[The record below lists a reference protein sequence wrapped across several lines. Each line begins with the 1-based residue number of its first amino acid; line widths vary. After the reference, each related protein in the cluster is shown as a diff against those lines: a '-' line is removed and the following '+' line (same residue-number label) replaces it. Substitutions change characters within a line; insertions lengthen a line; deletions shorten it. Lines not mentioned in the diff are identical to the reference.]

1 MKIKLMARVFVIVC
15 VLFSYTNVSAQGKYK
30 ISKSEVSFFSD
41 APLEDIGGLNKETQG
56 IIDFDAKNFIFKI
69 PVKSFLFDSKLMED
83 HFNENYMESEKFP
96 TSVFKG
102 MIEGDYNLKKDGEYP
117 VKAVGDL
124 TIHGVTQKRS
134 IPSVITVKGGV
145 PSIKSKFNVKLVDH
159 KIEIPTLVFE
169 KLAETVEVKIDAA
182 LQKL

>member
-1 MKIKLMARVFVIVC
+1 MKLKLMVRVIIIGGI
-15 VLFSYTNVSAQGKYK
+15 LFSNTSLFAQEKYK

-41 APLEDIGGLNKETQG
+41 APLEDIGGINKETQG
-56 IIDFDAKNFIFKI
+56 IVDFTAKNFIFKI

-96 TSVFKG
+96 ASIFKG
-102 MIEGDYNLKKDGEYP
+102 VIEGNYNLKKDGDYP
-117 VKAVGDL
+117 VNAVGDL

-134 IPSVITVKGGV
+134 IPSVISVKGGV
-145 PSIKSKFNVKLVDH
+145 PSLKSKFNVKLVDH

-169 KLAETVEVKIDAA
+169 KLAETVEVKIEAF
-182 LQKL
+182 LLKM